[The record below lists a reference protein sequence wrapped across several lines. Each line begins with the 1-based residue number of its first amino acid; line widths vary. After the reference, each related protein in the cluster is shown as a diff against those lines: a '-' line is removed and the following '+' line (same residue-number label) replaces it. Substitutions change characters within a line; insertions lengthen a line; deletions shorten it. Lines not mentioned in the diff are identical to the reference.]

1 MGTMYVDHIDIDR
14 IERRL
19 EEVWAIGKTDQ
30 GGVTRPAY
38 SEKETEAHEYIVN
51 ELPDAYETEVDRFG
65 NLYATREPD
74 SDQSLYIGSH
84 LDTVYDGGKFDGA
97 IGVITALEAMEAVYA
112 SDQEPAVPPT
122 LTVWRAEEPPRFG
135 KTNFGCRGAMGRL
148 TEDDLDVEDD
158 EGISV
163 REAMERCGFPP
174 TNLTEPS
181 IDLDRMVGFLESHNE
196 QARVLE
202 SVGENVGVVTSIR
215 APVRHRITVTGNYDH
230 SGATPMDLRQDALVG
245 ASRMIN
251 SIYDIATD
259 ASEQGDL
266 VATVGDIEAV
276 NGQITAVCGKVT
288 FPIDLRSN
296 DLAYRNKIE
305 QKIHGQL
312 QEIASGLDLSI
323 DIELIDRN
331 KPVELDSKLIE
342 LLDDGASELGIEH
355 RLLPSGAGHDS
366 RITQL
371 AGVPTAMLFAP
382 SIDGI
387 SHNPDEDTP
396 IEAVEDVTKVFAHA
410 LVNYGSAN

>member
-1 MGTMYVDHIDIDR
+1 MYAENIDVDR

-19 EEVWAIGKTDQ
+19 DDIWAIGKTDR

-38 SEKETEAHEYIVN
+38 SERETEAHDYILD

-74 SDQSLYIGSH
+74 SDRSLYMGSH

-97 IGVITALEAMEAVYA
+97 IGVVTALEAMEAVYA
-112 SDQEPAVPPT
+112 SEREPAVPPT

-148 TEDDLDVEDD
+148 TEEDLDVEDA

-163 REAMERCGFPP
+163 REAMEGCGFTP

-215 APVRHRITVTGNYDH
+215 APVRHRVTVTGNYDH
-230 SGATPMDLRQDALVG
+230 SGATPMDLRRDALVG
-245 ASRMIN
+245 ASRMIDA
-251 SIYDIATD
+251 IYDIATD

-266 VATVGDIEAV
+266 VATVGNIEAV
-276 NGQITAVCGKVT
+276 NGQMTAVCGEVV

-296 DLAYRNKIE
+296 DLAYRDTVE
-305 QKIHGQL
+305 
-312 QEIASGLDLSI
+312 QEIHDQLREIADGLDLSI
-323 DIELIDRN
+323 ELELIDRN
-331 KPVELDSKLIE
+331 EPVELDSDLIA

-382 SIDGI
+382 SVDGI
-387 SHNPDEDTP
+387 SHNPNEDTP
-396 IEAVEDVTKVFAHA
+396 MEAVADVTKVFAYA
-410 LVNYGSAN
+410 LGNYGAHEQ